1 MLLALG
7 VAGCG
12 EDDEDSGSADTQSQ
26 TVATPEPEKQGG
38 CTEVS
43 QPDPKRDG
51 GEKKP
56 TEPLT
61 GDYKVTFETNC
72 GAFTVDMDEDVGGL
86 SAASFVHLADDGFY
100 EDTFFHRIVP
110 GFVIQGGDPTG
121 TGTGGPGYDIPDDPM
136 PPNVPY
142 QRGVL
147 AMANT
152 GAPNSG
158 GSQFFVMLGDTPL
171 PPTYSVFGYVTSGED
186 VLDKI
191 NARAVTD
198 NGQGTVRPRGNGV
211 GWTSMTERAAELGGS
226 CTISD
231 RAEGGLLVLAVL
243 PMREDVGAEVLT

>member
-12 EDDEDSGSADTQSQ
+12 DDDEDSGSADTQSQ

-56 TEPLT
+56 AELLT

-121 TGTGGPGYDIPDDPM
+121 TGTGGPGYTTRDA
-136 PPNVPY
+136 PPAGAQYPKYTV
-142 QRGVL
+142 
-147 AMANT
+147 AMAKGGT
-152 GAPNSG
+152 EPPGTS
-158 GSQFFVMLGDTPL
+158 GSQFFVMTGDGGLPPDYAIVGTVTKGTNVVDRIGKLGDATEQPTRIVVIQKTKVSPPL
-171 PPTYSVFGYVTSGED
+171 D
-186 VLDKI
+186 
-191 NARAVTD
+191 
-198 NGQGTVRPRGNGV
+198 
-211 GWTSMTERAAELGGS
+211 
-226 CTISD
+226 
-231 RAEGGLLVLAVL
+231 
-243 PMREDVGAEVLT
+243 